1 MFINKRVDKED
12 TVYMKRY
19 SEKKKIKKK
28 TKIEAERSI
37 KGFKK
42 ALFVESKEKG
52 NIC

>member
-1 MFINKRVDKED
+1 MLPLQGAFSC
-12 TVYMKRY
+12 

>member
-1 MFINKRVDKED
+1 MVKTPCFHCRGLSAVQKK
-12 TVYMKRY
+12 
-19 SEKKKIKKK
+19 KKKIKKK

>member
-1 MFINKRVDKED
+1 MVQWLRIHASTAGGFQLFRKKE
-12 TVYMKRY
+12 
-19 SEKKKIKKK
+19 KIKKR

-37 KGFKK
+37 KGLKK

>member
-1 MFINKRVDKED
+1 MVKTPCFHCRGLSAVQK
-12 TVYMKRY
+12 
-19 SEKKKIKKK
+19 KKKIKKK

>member
-1 MFINKRVDKED
+1 MLPLQGAFSC
-12 TVYMKRY
+12 
-19 SEKKKIKKK
+19 SEKKKKIKKK

-42 ALFVESKEKG
+42 ALFAESKEKG